1 MTGQPHVVGDGTT
14 RRCSAGS
21 GETCA
26 GSGER
31 RRSQSLRSSEA
42 ARAARSAESKA
53 APREGR
59 QEGGGVSST
68 TKQSESQAPAVPERA
83 TQGAKTRGRDW
94 TWVEASVWNER
105 MLAALENGV
114 QGGKWFSLIDKVY
127 RAETL
132 RATWQRVKA
141 NGGAAGVDRQ
151 SVERFAMRAEMYL
164 EELSTALKNG
174 TYRPQPVR
182 RVEIAKGGGK
192 FRPLGIPVVKDRIVQ
207 TELKFVLEP
216 IFEREF
222 LKMSYGFRPGLG
234 CKEALREVE
243 QLVNDGYTFVVDADL
258 KSYFDTIP
266 HAQLLKR
273 VEEKLSDGR
282 VLELIEAFLKQDIV
296 KEMERWTPTGGTPQG
311 AVISPLL
318 ANLYLHPLDC
328 QMQQKGYRMV
338 RYADDFVVLC
348 QSGEKAQAALEEV
361 RSWVEQNG
369 LSLNVD
375 KTHVGDCRQEGQGFE
390 FLGYRF
396 EGGRRWV
403 RKKSLMA
410 FRDRIRMR
418 TKRTRGDS
426 LAKIIAELNPTLRG
440 WFNYFK
446 HAHPVTFR
454 WIDAFVRRRLRA
466 ILRKQEKRPGMGI
479 CRDDHQRWPNL
490 FFVTQGLLTMDAA
503 WKLASQSR

>member
-1 MTGQPHVVGDGTT
+1 
-14 RRCSAGS
+14 
-21 GETCA
+21 
-26 GSGER
+26 
-31 RRSQSLRSSEA
+31 
-42 ARAARSAESKA
+42 
-53 APREGR
+53 
-59 QEGGGVSST
+59 
-68 TKQSESQAPAVPERA
+68 
-83 TQGAKTRGRDW
+83 
-94 TWVEASVWNER
+94 

-114 QGGKWFSLIDKVY
+114 KGGKWFSLIDKVY

-132 RATWQRVKA
+132 RAAWQRVKA

-151 SVERFAMRAEMYL
+151 SVERFAARGEMYL
-164 EELSTALKNG
+164 EELSTALKKG

-182 RVEIAKGGGK
+182 RVEIPKGGGK

-207 TELKFVLEP
+207 TALKFVLEP

-222 LKMSYGFRPGLG
+222 LQMSYGFRPGLG
-234 CKEALREVE
+234 CKDALREVDG
-243 QLVNDGYTFVVDADL
+243 LLKDGYTFVVDADL

-266 HAQLLKR
+266 YAQLLER
-273 VEEKLSDGR
+273 VEERVSDGR

-296 KEMERWTPTGGTPQG
+296 REMERWTPTGGTPQG

-328 QMQQKGYRMV
+328 QMQQQGYRMV

-348 QSGEKAQAALEEV
+348 KSGEKAQAALEEV

-403 RKKSLMA
+403 RKKSLKA
-410 FRDRIRMR
+410 FQDRIRMR
-418 TKRTRGDS
+418 TKRTRGES
-426 LAKIIAELNPTLRG
+426 LAKIIAQLNPTLRG

-454 WIDAFVRRRLRA
+454 WMDAFVRRRLRA
-466 ILRKQEKRPGMGI
+466 ILRKQEKRPAMGI
-479 CRDDHQRWPNL
+479 CRDDHQRWPNT
-490 FFVTQGLLTMDAA
+490 FFAAQGLFTMHAA